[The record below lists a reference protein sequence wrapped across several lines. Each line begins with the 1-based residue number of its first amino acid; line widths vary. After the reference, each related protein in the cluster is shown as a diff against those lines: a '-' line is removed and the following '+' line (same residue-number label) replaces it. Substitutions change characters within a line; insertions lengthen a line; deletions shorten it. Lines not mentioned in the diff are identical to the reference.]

1 MSETLI
7 PILTLLMLCPTP
19 PPALSH
25 FRYRTHRVGGAR
37 LLEDL
42 FSRSSNRARESHA
55 HSPVTCPHP
64 APRKPPQP
72 VWPQPCPCPW
82 GSGGEGLL
90 SVCPTWCRIFCQR
103 LETVTFISQKA
114 LGDNLGC
121 NGSNSGSFITEIHWK
136 GWRGENTGSVM
147 SPSLSSLGLPPQ
159 AGGASGRTECRGK
172 PAINQLCLY

>member
-1 MSETLI
+1 MSQWTYWGNSRGDRRGRE
-7 PILTLLMLCPTP
+7 
-19 PPALSH
+19 
-25 FRYRTHRVGGAR
+25 VGERECQMERWRKGKEKERGR
-37 LLEDL
+37 LLPSSIQTSL
-42 FSRSSNRARESHA
+42 VPTASSRAHPYWLLQEVSPLLPRGFVLAR
-55 HSPVTCPHP
+55 
-64 APRKPPQP
+64 
-72 VWPQPCPCPW
+72 
-82 GSGGEGLL
+82 
-90 SVCPTWCRIFCQR
+90 CRIFCQR